1 MSLGTYRYGEAS
13 SIDGLCIGVTRYP
26 PRGVASD
33 SEAARACY
41 DVWLPLLAPSRE
53 LVATYKQGR
62 LSFRR
67 FATRYVREMR
77 RPDARHVITTL
88 AAVAQ
93 NQPIHLGCFCEDE
106 ANCHRIL
113 LRRLVAEAGDALPQQ
128 PRHAL
133 ESGMLIRPRGAR

>member
-1 MSLGTYRYGEAS
+1 MSLGTYRYGEAL

-26 PRGVASD
+26 PRGVAPD

-53 LVATYKQGR
+53 LIATYKRGR

-67 FATRYVREMR
+67 FATRYTREMQ
-77 RPDARHVITTL
+77 RPDARHVITML

-93 NQPIHLGCFCEDE
+93 TQAIHLGCYCEDE
-106 ANCHRIL
+106 AHCHRAL
-113 LRRLVAEAGDALPQQ
+113 LRRLVAEAGDALPQ
-128 PRHAL
+128 RAKTHV
-133 ESGMLIRPRGAR
+133 